1 MKQAGNTTEGFVIDS
16 KLLTGKFLFITS
28 NYTEERK
35 IENDI
40 YAFIGF
46 FFCNSRQ
53 VATINI

>member
-16 KLLTGKFLFITS
+16 KLLTGKLIFITS
-28 NYTEERK
+28 DFTEERK

-40 YAFIGF
+40 YAFIGS